1 MLWPAC
7 RGLSRKRN
15 VNVLREREEEE
26 EEEERGGTE
35 READEGCGEAATV
48 CGEPVGDAGAVFFV
62 FLFFFVREIY
72 V

>member
-26 EEEERGGTE
+26 EEEEEERGGTE
-35 READEGCGEAATV
+35 READEGCGEAGTV

-62 FLFFFVREIY
+62 FFVFFL
-72 V
+72 